1 MPVSHAV
8 SIKNRFHPSLTTSGS
23 SVAIIRATDNDNDPM
38 VFSLDSS
45 VQDLLQI
52 DNTGN
57 LTLQKE
63 LDTEV
68 SWKMTITLPRMKQI
82 AREIGEMAC
91 TGLLI
96 IIWRQRSSVVI
107 LI

>member
-1 MPVSHAV
+1 MPVSYAISV
-8 SIKNRFHPSLTTSGS
+8 KNGFHPSGTTLGS
-23 SVAIIRATDNDNDPM
+23 SVAMIRATDNENDPM

-63 LDTEV
+63 LDREV
-68 SWKMTITLPRMKQI
+68 SWQMTITLPRMKQI
-82 AREIGEMAC
+82 AREIGKMAVHRFVDQNLE
-91 TGLLI
+91 TGQFS
-96 IIWRQRSSVVI
+96 RH
-107 LI
+107 